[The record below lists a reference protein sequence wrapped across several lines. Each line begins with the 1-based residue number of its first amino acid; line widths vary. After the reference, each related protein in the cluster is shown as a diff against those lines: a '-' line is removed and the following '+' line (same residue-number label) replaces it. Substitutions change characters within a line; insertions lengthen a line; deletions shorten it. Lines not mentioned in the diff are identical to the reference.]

1 MENIQANREGVMKKS
16 NSMFSRI
23 LIPFLSLSLAIVMI
37 FLICYAVVFTRYSQE
52 SILKEFS
59 SETERLSAQV
69 SQQHSTMTFAAMSI
83 LTRNDFF
90 NGLKKLYYSSEDP
103 GELTV
108 NYQTMANTMAS
119 YSYILPDYD
128 LIYLDAHGYYYNTRS
143 AYEHSSPLQK
153 ISQEEL
159 ASYAWTGE
167 LEESTAMLNLGENS
181 MSARPDQALT
191 IAMRLK
197 VPSETIGYLIVQA
210 DLLENGDVFENL
222 LRNQGRFALFS
233 ENGTCLYA
241 QEGCPETLSFDEL
254 MRAAN
259 TKNRVCRT
267 ADGEKYV
274 VTHKQ
279 TKEGAIHVVT
289 LYPAYLLRQELGSSI
304 FPAVAIVLL
313 MLLLIVALS
322 IALSNYLSKPLS
334 LLTKKIGETTLDNLE
349 EPFVPVEG
357 NVSNEVMCLQNE
369 YIKMRDRLFET
380 MQDKMEL
387 MKLQEEQRYA
397 VMQYQINPHFLYNTL
412 NVIGIM
418 GAERDCQEI
427 ERSCFLLAKLLRYSL
442 QDYRDSATIEE
453 EFESLQS
460 YLNLMKLRF
469 EHKIQ
474 YAVDLDPELRG
485 LRLPRL
491 TLQPLVENVF
501 EHAFGEHHKTV
512 FVCVRAV
519 CCAGGWS
526 ILIRDNGQGITP
538 EECERLNGYMEQLR
552 KKEAPA
558 AGVDIAGG
566 IGVKNT
572 LWRLN
577 VFFEGDFDCRIANSE
592 TGGFEIELR
601 GGMTGGT

>member
-1 MENIQANREGVMKKS
+1 
-16 NSMFSRI
+16 
-23 LIPFLSLSLAIVMI
+23 
-37 FLICYAVVFTRYSQE
+37 
-52 SILKEFS
+52 
-59 SETERLSAQV
+59 
-69 SQQHSTMTFAAMSI
+69 
-83 LTRNDFF
+83 
-90 NGLKKLYYSSEDP
+90 
-103 GELTV
+103 
-108 NYQTMANTMAS
+108 
-119 YSYILPDYD
+119 
-128 LIYLDAHGYYYNTRS
+128 
-143 AYEHSSPLQK
+143 
-153 ISQEEL
+153 
-159 ASYAWTGE
+159 
-167 LEESTAMLNLGENS
+167 
-181 MSARPDQALT
+181 
-191 IAMRLK
+191 
-197 VPSETIGYLIVQA
+197 
-210 DLLENGDVFENL
+210 
-222 LRNQGRFALFS
+222 
-233 ENGTCLYA
+233 
-241 QEGCPETLSFDEL
+241 
-254 MRAAN
+254 
-259 TKNRVCRT
+259 
-267 ADGEKYV
+267 
-274 VTHKQ
+274 
-279 TKEGAIHVVT
+279 
-289 LYPAYLLRQELGSSI
+289 
-304 FPAVAIVLL
+304 
-313 MLLLIVALS
+313 
-322 IALSNYLSKPLS
+322 
-334 LLTKKIGETTLDNLE
+334 
-349 EPFVPVEG
+349 
-357 NVSNEVMCLQNE
+357 MCLQNE

-512 FVCVRAV
+512 CVCVRAV

-526 ILIRDNGQGITP
+526 ILIRDNGQGIAP

-552 KKEAPA
+552 KKKAPA

-577 VFFEGDFDCRIANSE
+577 AFFEGNFDCRIANSE
-592 TGGFEIELR
+592 AGGFEIELR

>member
-1 MENIQANREGVMKKS
+1 MKKS

-90 NGLKKLYYSSEDP
+90 NGLKKLYYNSEDP

-159 ASYAWTGE
+159 ASYAWKGE

-197 VPSETIGYLIVQA
+197 VPSETIGYLIVQT

-313 MLLLIVALS
+313 MLLLIVVLS
-322 IALSNYLSKPLS
+322 IALSNYLSRPLS

-349 EPFVPVEG
+349 EPFVPLEG

-526 ILIRDNGQGITP
+526 ILIRDNGQGIVP
-538 EECERLNGYMEQLR
+538 EECERLNGYMEQLH
-552 KKEAPA
+552 KKKAPA

-577 VFFEGDFDCRIANSE
+577 AFFEGNFDCRIANSE
-592 TGGFEIELR
+592 AGGFEIELR

>member
-1 MENIQANREGVMKKS
+1 MKKS

-322 IALSNYLSKPLS
+322 IALSNYLSRPLS

-526 ILIRDNGQGITP
+526 ILIRDNGQGIVP

-577 VFFEGDFDCRIANSE
+577 AFFEGNFDCRIANSE
-592 TGGFEIELR
+592 AGGFEIELR

>member
-1 MENIQANREGVMKKS
+1 MKKS

-322 IALSNYLSKPLS
+322 IALSNYLSRPLS

-526 ILIRDNGQGITP
+526 ILIRDNGQGIAP

-577 VFFEGDFDCRIANSE
+577 AFFEGNFDCRIANSE
-592 TGGFEIELR
+592 AGGFEIELR

>member
-1 MENIQANREGVMKKS
+1 MKSVEAEREGVMKKS

-23 LIPFLSLSLAIVMI
+23 LIPFLSLSLAIVLI
-37 FLICYAVVFTRYSQE
+37 FLICYAVVFAGYSRQSVLRE
-52 SILKEFS
+52 VS
-59 SETERLSAQV
+59 SETERLSSQV
-69 SQQHSTMTFAAMSI
+69 SQQYSTMTFVSMGL
-83 LTRNDFF
+83 LTRSDFF
-90 NGLKKLYYSSEDP
+90 GGLKKLYYNSADREALT
-103 GELTV
+103 ENYQATV
-108 NYQTMANTMAS
+108 NTMAN
-119 YSYILPDYD
+119 YSYFLSAYD
-128 LIYLDAHGYYYNTRS
+128 IIYLDAHGYYYNTR
-143 AYEHSSPLQK
+143 AALEHSTPLQK
-153 ISQEEL
+153 ISEKEL
-159 ASYAWTGE
+159 SGYAWTE
-167 LEESTAMLNLGENS
+167 AAAENPAVLNLGENS
-181 MSARPDQALT
+181 MNARPDQALT

-197 VPSETIGYLIVQA
+197 APSTTIGYLIVQT
-210 DLLENGDVFENL
+210 DSLESSDIFENTL
-222 LRNQGRFALFS
+222 SGEGRFALFAEDGS
-233 ENGTCLYA
+233 CLYA
-241 QEGCPETLSFDEL
+241 QDGCPEDLTLQDL
-254 MRAAN
+254 KRAAGM
-259 TKNRVCRT
+259 KNRLYRA
-267 ADGEKYV
+267 ADGEKYIVTCTQTKKGSVQV
-274 VTHKQ
+274 VTF
-279 TKEGAIHVVT
+279 
-289 LYPAYLLRQELGSSI
+289 YPAYMLYQGLRSSI
-304 FPAVAIVLL
+304 LPAIAIVLL
-313 MLLLIVALS
+313 MLLLIVVLS
-322 IALSNYLSKPLS
+322 IALSNYLSRPVS
-334 LLTKKIGETTLDNLE
+334 LLTKKIRETTLDNLE

-357 NVSNEVMCLQNE
+357 NISNEVMCLQNE
-369 YIKMRDRLFET
+369 YIKMRDRLSET

-442 QDYRDSATIEE
+442 QDYRDSATAEE

-501 EHAFGEHHKTV
+501 EHAFGEKHKTV
-512 FVCVRAV
+512 CVCVRAV
-519 CCAGGWS
+519 RCAEGWS
-526 ILIRDNGQGITP
+526 ILIRDNGQGIAQ
-538 EECERLNGYMEQLR
+538 EECDRLNGYMEQLR
-552 KKEAPA
+552 KKEATA
-558 AGVDIAGG
+558 AGVNITSG

-577 VFFEGDFDCRIANSE
+577 AFFDGDFDCRIANSE

>member
-90 NGLKKLYYSSEDP
+90 NGLKKLYYNSEDP

-322 IALSNYLSKPLS
+322 IALSNYLSRPLS

-512 FVCVRAV
+512 CVCVRGV
-519 CCAGGWS
+519 LRRRLVDPDPRQRTGDRAGGV
-526 ILIRDNGQGITP
+526 RTP
-538 EECERLNGYMEQLR
+538 QRLHGAAAQKEGPGGRRGYRRRHRCEKHPLATQC
-552 KKEAPA
+552 
-558 AGVDIAGG
+558 
-566 IGVKNT
+566 
-572 LWRLN
+572 
-577 VFFEGDFDCRIANSE
+577 VF
-592 TGGFEIELR
+592 
-601 GGMTGGT
+601 

>member
-1 MENIQANREGVMKKS
+1 MKKS

-69 SQQHSTMTFAAMSI
+69 SQQHSTMTVAAMSI

-90 NGLKKLYYSSEDP
+90 NGLKKLYYNSEDP
-103 GELTV
+103 GELTE

-159 ASYAWTGE
+159 ASYAWKGE

-197 VPSETIGYLIVQA
+197 VPSETIGYLIVQT

-357 NVSNEVMCLQNE
+357 NVSNEVICLQNE

-397 VMQYQINPHFLYNTL
+397 VMQY
-412 NVIGIM
+412 
-418 GAERDCQEI
+418 R
-427 ERSCFLLAKLLRYSL
+427 
-442 QDYRDSATIEE
+442 
-453 EFESLQS
+453 
-460 YLNLMKLRF
+460 
-469 EHKIQ
+469 
-474 YAVDLDPELRG
+474 
-485 LRLPRL
+485 
-491 TLQPLVENVF
+491 
-501 EHAFGEHHKTV
+501 
-512 FVCVRAV
+512 
-519 CCAGGWS
+519 S
-526 ILIRDNGQGITP
+526 ILISCIIP
-538 EECERLNGYMEQLR
+538 
-552 KKEAPA
+552 
-558 AGVDIAGG
+558 
-566 IGVKNT
+566 
-572 LWRLN
+572 
-577 VFFEGDFDCRIANSE
+577 
-592 TGGFEIELR
+592 
-601 GGMTGGT
+601 

>member
-1 MENIQANREGVMKKS
+1 
-16 NSMFSRI
+16 
-23 LIPFLSLSLAIVMI
+23 MI

-90 NGLKKLYYSSEDP
+90 NGLKKLYYNSEDP

-197 VPSETIGYLIVQA
+197 VPSETIGYLIVQT

-279 TKEGAIHVVT
+279 TKEGTIHVVT

-313 MLLLIVALS
+313 MLVLIVALS
-322 IALSNYLSKPLS
+322 IALSNYLSRPLS

-577 VFFEGDFDCRIANSE
+577 AFFEGDFDCRIANSE
-592 TGGFEIELR
+592 AGGFEIELR

>member
-1 MENIQANREGVMKKS
+1 MKKS

-90 NGLKKLYYSSEDP
+90 NGLKKLYYNSEDP

-197 VPSETIGYLIVQA
+197 VPSETIGYLIVQT

-233 ENGTCLYA
+233 ENGTSLYA

-322 IALSNYLSKPLS
+322 IALSNYLSRPLS

-512 FVCVRAV
+512 FVCVRAM

-526 ILIRDNGQGITP
+526 ILIRDNGQGIVP

-552 KKEAPA
+552 KKKAAA

-577 VFFEGDFDCRIANSE
+577 AFFEGNFDCRIANSE
-592 TGGFEIELR
+592 AGGFEIELR

>member
-90 NGLKKLYYSSEDP
+90 NGLKKLYYNSEDP

-197 VPSETIGYLIVQA
+197 VPSETIGYLIVQT

-241 QEGCPETLSFDEL
+241 HEGCPETLSFDEL

-259 TKNRVCRT
+259 TKNRICRT

-313 MLLLIVALS
+313 MLLLIVVLS
-322 IALSNYLSKPLS
+322 IALSNYLSRPLS

-460 YLNLMKLRF
+460 YLNLVNIRF
-469 EHKIQ
+469 
-474 YAVDLDPELRG
+474 D
-485 LRLPRL
+485 
-491 TLQPLVENVF
+491 
-501 EHAFGEHHKTV
+501 
-512 FVCVRAV
+512 
-519 CCAGGWS
+519 
-526 ILIRDNGQGITP
+526 
-538 EECERLNGYMEQLR
+538 
-552 KKEAPA
+552 
-558 AGVDIAGG
+558 
-566 IGVKNT
+566 
-572 LWRLN
+572 
-577 VFFEGDFDCRIANSE
+577 
-592 TGGFEIELR
+592 
-601 GGMTGGT
+601 

>member
-1 MENIQANREGVMKKS
+1 MKKS

-90 NGLKKLYYSSEDP
+90 NGLKKLYYNSEDP

-159 ASYAWTGE
+159 ASYAWKGE

-197 VPSETIGYLIVQA
+197 VPSETIGYLIVQT

-313 MLLLIVALS
+313 MLLLIVVLS
-322 IALSNYLSKPLS
+322 IALSNYLSRPLS

-349 EPFVPVEG
+349 EPFVPLEG

-526 ILIRDNGQGITP
+526 ILIRDNGQGIVP
-538 EECERLNGYMEQLR
+538 EECERLNGYMEQ
-552 KKEAPA
+552 APA

-577 VFFEGDFDCRIANSE
+577 AFFEGNFDCRIANSE
-592 TGGFEIELR
+592 AGGFEIELR

>member
-1 MENIQANREGVMKKS
+1 
-16 NSMFSRI
+16 
-23 LIPFLSLSLAIVMI
+23 
-37 FLICYAVVFTRYSQE
+37 
-52 SILKEFS
+52 
-59 SETERLSAQV
+59 
-69 SQQHSTMTFAAMSI
+69 
-83 LTRNDFF
+83 
-90 NGLKKLYYSSEDP
+90 
-103 GELTV
+103 
-108 NYQTMANTMAS
+108 
-119 YSYILPDYD
+119 
-128 LIYLDAHGYYYNTRS
+128 
-143 AYEHSSPLQK
+143 
-153 ISQEEL
+153 
-159 ASYAWTGE
+159 
-167 LEESTAMLNLGENS
+167 MLNLGENS

-197 VPSETIGYLIVQA
+197 VPSETIGYLIVQT

-322 IALSNYLSKPLS
+322 IALSNYLSRPLS

-526 ILIRDNGQGITP
+526 ILIRDNGQGIVP

-552 KKEAPA
+552 KKKAPA

-577 VFFEGDFDCRIANSE
+577 AFFEGNFDCRIANSE
-592 TGGFEIELR
+592 AGGFEIELR

>member
-1 MENIQANREGVMKKS
+1 MKKS

-90 NGLKKLYYSSEDP
+90 NGLKKLYYNSEDP

-197 VPSETIGYLIVQA
+197 VPSETIGYLIVQT

-322 IALSNYLSKPLS
+322 IALSNYLSRPLS

-526 ILIRDNGQGITP
+526 ILIRDNGQGIAP

-552 KKEAPA
+552 KKNAPA

-577 VFFEGDFDCRIANSE
+577 AFFEGNFDCRIANSE
-592 TGGFEIELR
+592 AGGFEIELR

>member
-1 MENIQANREGVMKKS
+1 MKKS

-90 NGLKKLYYSSEDP
+90 NGLKKLYYNSEDP

-197 VPSETIGYLIVQA
+197 VPSETIGYLIVQT

-313 MLLLIVALS
+313 MLLLIVVLS
-322 IALSNYLSKPLS
+322 IALSNYLSRPLS

-349 EPFVPVEG
+349 EPFVPLEG

-526 ILIRDNGQGITP
+526 ILIRDNGQGIVP

-552 KKEAPA
+552 KKKATA

-577 VFFEGDFDCRIANSE
+577 AFFEGNFDCRIANSE
-592 TGGFEIELR
+592 AGGFEIELR